1 MSHHERDKLLRTDL
15 LLLAPIVRE
24 LFPELPEM
32 HYTYVLPYADDLD
45 EKASDYLSSVLE
57 SIRLDSVRTAAT
69 SGLRSSQHGRSEATL
84 LWLKVHEVHLHD
96 KETVLDERV

>member
-32 HYTYVLPYADDLD
+32 HYTYALPYADDLD

-57 SIRLDSVRTAAT
+57 SIRLDLVRTAAT
-69 SGLRSSQHGRSEATL
+69 SGLGRCKQDRSQATL
-84 LWLKVHEVHLHD
+84 IWLKVHEVHLHD
-96 KETVLDERV
+96 KETILDERF